1 MNDKYVVEPGVMLYD
16 SCNQLIGWIVGKRRW
31 FVDSDGKAYDWPYNS
46 KDWDVEWNNGR
57 TEYLSESSLQI
68 FILNFLRFQ
77 NEQ

>member
-1 MNDKYVVEPGVMLYD
+1 MSDKDIVEPGVMLYD

-31 FVDSDGKAYDWPYNS
+31 FVDSDGMAYAWPDNS

-57 TEYLSESSLQI
+57 TEYLSETSLQI
-68 FILNFLRFQ
+68 FILDFLRFQ